1 VRSSR
6 WMPAVW
12 SGIYFLLLLSLFT
25 PLNMITI
32 CFVMIPPV
40 VLYVL
45 AGRRLFALFF
55 AVPLALIVALLKDLG
70 WLLALFSLGFL
81 IPAVVMGEMYVRSK
95 PARQVVM
102 GGIAALVGEMLL
114 LLMALYSM
122 GVKVN
127 QEIRQYFLNGYETLP
142 EAMKSVITPETLEM
156 TANTAI
162 QMIPFFMIATGMFY
176 AVVTHLIGGG
186 LLRAMGVQVPRF
198 APIREWMLPRSL
210 VWYYLILILMD
221 LFMSKN
227 SSSIWT
233 ALLVNALPLLTL
245 LFGVQAVSFAAYYVH
260 VKQRLRAFPFITAI
274 LFPVLPQIVCL
285 LGVFDVAFPLRSA
298 MNKR

>member
-1 VRSSR
+1 MRSSR

-45 AGRRLFALFF
+45 AGRRLFALFL
-55 AVPLALIVALLKDLG
+55 AVPLALIVALLKELG
-70 WLLALFSLGFL
+70 WLLVLFSLGFL

-95 PARQVVM
+95 PARHAVM
-102 GGIAALVGEMLL
+102 GGIAALVGQMLL
-114 LLMALYSM
+114 LLIVLYSM

-127 QEIRQYFLNGYETLP
+127 HEIRQYFLNGYAALP
-142 EAMKSVITPETLEM
+142 EAMKSVISPEMLEM

-176 AVVTHLIGGG
+176 AVVTHLIGSA
-186 LLRAMGVQVPRF
+186 LLRAMGVQAPRF
-198 APIREWMLPRSL
+198 APIREWMLPKSL

-221 LFMSKN
+221 LFMTRN
-227 SSSIWT
+227 SSSIWA